1 MKKIVHDLSP
11 FVAFLFTAAVMTLIA
26 YQLLVS
32 LQRILDATPGQQLIR
47 SGF

>member
-11 FVAFLFTAAVMTLIA
+11 LVCFLFTAAVMTLIA
-26 YQLLVS
+26 FQLVIF
-32 LQRILDATPGQQLIR
+32 LQRILEATPGHQLMR

>member
-11 FVAFLFTAAVMTLIA
+11 LVAFLFTAAVMTLIT
-26 YQLLVS
+26 YQLLNFMQKV
-32 LQRILDATPGQQLIR
+32 LEAAPGHQLMR

>member
-11 FVAFLFTAAVMTLIA
+11 LVAFLFTAAVMSLIA
-26 YQLLVS
+26 FQLITF
-32 LQRILDATPGQQLIR
+32 LQKILAATPDHQLIR